1 MLYFFLFHSILLLFT
16 LSSFT
21 SPFFLL
27 HFALISLYFPQFS
40 FISLRIRL
48 YFPSFRI
55 SLIIF
60 LHYFPPL
67 FYFIISHHLTFFYL
81 TLFCHTLP
89 YFALFCL
96 ILPYFPTLFP
106 CMFPPPSPPS
116 PCMEPPPPHPI
127 WLQAEGRGHRVGPT
141 WNWDPPT
148 PPPPPKAQPHSGYGP
163 TEPQWGQL
171 GALFMGRGNLSS
183 PTLGG
188 GGSSL
193 VGGQMGEFV
202 GVEWGCS

>member
-21 SPFFLL
+21 SPFFFL

-40 FISLRIRL
+40 FISLHIRL

-67 FYFIISHHLTFFYL
+67 FYFIISHHLTLIYL

-116 PCMEPPPPHPI
+116 PCMEPPPPPI
-127 WLQAEGRGHRVGPT
+127 PSGCKLRAGGTV
-141 WNWDPPT
+141 WDPHGTGTPRPH
-148 PPPPPKAQPHSGYGP
+148 PPPQSSAPLRIRPHRTPVRPTGGFVYG
-163 TEPQWGQL
+163 EG
-171 GALFMGRGNLSS
+171 
-183 PTLGG
+183 
-188 GGSSL
+188 
-193 VGGQMGEFV
+193 
-202 GVEWGCS
+202 